1 MCPHYRAPAAHGACG
16 GNDELCDARAG
27 GFWKEGGSRITP
39 IKISPSLHFRP
50 SKWKKQR
57 MGRTAPPLGPARH
70 LAALLAVA
78 AASLSLARAIAISS
92 SDHGT
97 QALVVGPQ
105 SPPARAAG
113 DEAATP
119 GEGDNSRRLAA
130 VSLAGNNT
138 ALVVRLV
145 FRSSAQALVQPACST
160 ACVDVRVQAVQC
172 PSHARSG

>member
-1 MCPHYRAPAAHGACG
+1 
-16 GNDELCDARAG
+16 
-27 GFWKEGGSRITP
+27 
-39 IKISPSLHFRP
+39 
-50 SKWKKQR
+50 

-70 LAALLAVA
+70 LAALLTVA

-92 SDHGT
+92 SDHGA

-119 GEGDNSRRLAA
+119 GPGEGDSSRRLAA

-145 FRSSAQALVQPACST
+145 FRSSTQALVQPACST

-172 PSHARSG
+172 PSRARSG